1 MSIDLSTLSNAQLN
15 DLVQQVEQRRK
26 ALRSETIEKA
36 RKEVHRVLAAEGLTF
51 EDVFGGSRGRSARA
65 GVSKVKP
72 KYQNPANPAQ
82 QWSGR
87 GLKPR
92 WFADAL
98 QAGKNEKDLLIS

>member
-36 RKEVHRVLAAEGLTF
+36 RKEVMRLLAAEGLSF
-51 EDVFGGSRGRSARA
+51 EEVFGGGRGRGSRSA
-65 GVSKVKP
+65 GSKVKA
-72 KYQNPANPAQ
+72 KYRNPANPSQ

-92 WFADAL
+92 WFAEAL
-98 QAGKNEKDLLIS
+98 KAGKSEQDLLIS